1 MGIHRTSSLEVTK
14 DRPSI
19 VFEQRIHSRNV
30 SIPLE
35 QALRPPALVPFAWFL
50 TTSTGFASLSL
61 RIYFTSLPILGFI
74 AFPTATKQFSPQCV
88 SALQSFLSSGS
99 DIKKHAS
106 SFGERSPF
114 LFLRSECV
122 PVSLPSCLLVKTS
135 RLYSTYG
142 GLRWLTGV
150 AT

>member
-19 VFEQRIHSRNV
+19 VFEQRIHSQNV
-30 SIPLE
+30 SILSE
-35 QALRPPALVPFAWFL
+35 QALRPPALVPFAWFF
-50 TTSTGFASLSL
+50 TTSTDFASLSL
-61 RIYFTSLPILGFI
+61 RIYFNSLSILGFI
-74 AFPTATKQFSPQCV
+74 TFPTATKRFSPQCFP
-88 SALQSFLSSGS
+88 ALQSFLSSDS

-106 SFGERSPF
+106 SFGERSPSF
-114 LFLRSECV
+114 FLRRECA

-135 RLYSTYG
+135 RLCSHG